1 MHHTSKNTQ
10 MKKLFFSCF
19 VLAATIATAQIK
31 MPAPSSTQTIK
42 QDFGMANI
50 ELTYSRPS
58 IKGRTIFG
66 DLVPYGKV
74 WRTGA
79 NNATIIKFND
89 PAEINGKKIDTGSYA
104 LYTIPNEGSWEI
116 ILNKG
121 TSNWGTNGYKDSDD
135 VMRFKVPVKQT
146 NASVETFT
154 MQFANVKSQSLE
166 LHIMWDKTAIVIPI
180 NANIKDRLRAQLE
193 KALSGENKP
202 YWQAAQFYNEY
213 DKNNT
218 KALENITA
226 AVQANPKAYWMWIYK
241 AKIELAMG
249 NKKAAM
255 ESSQK
260 SLALAK
266 EDKNDD
272 YVKMNEDL
280 QKKLN

>member
-1 MHHTSKNTQ
+1 
-10 MKKLFFSCF
+10 MKKLFFSCIVF
-19 VLAATIATAQIK
+19 AATITTAQIK

-58 IKGRTIFG
+58 VKGRTIFG

-79 NNATIIKFND
+79 NSATIIKFND

-121 TSNWGTNGYKDSDD
+121 ISNWGTNGYKDSDD

-146 NASVETFT
+146 YTSIETFT
-154 MQFANVKSQSLE
+154 MQFANVKSESLE
-166 LHIMWDKTAIVIPI
+166 LHIMWDKTAVVIPI

-193 KALSGENKP
+193 KALSGEKKP

-213 DKNNT
+213 DKNNN

-226 AVQANPKAYWMWIYK
+226 AVQANPKGYWMWIYK

-280 QKKLN
+280 QKKLK